1 MWRAGLLAIGIGL
14 VPGAIQSAWAQTASA
29 DGLGEVHAVSFRE
42 LPDRLRLS
50 VTLLDDSNLDLR
62 IRDEM
67 VASLMRAKHTL
78 ADDAPFELELSSE
91 VKPARQS
98 AGDPSLGRLSSN
110 MDDTQ
115 FEMNIWSSS
124 QDSILGG
131 RHSGNVSRTGSR
143 FEIRATLRER
153 SLGDVVW
160 EGRSVVAAEQDQ
172 VEPYVA
178 RMAQALVE
186 SLGRTVRNGSFPVP

>member
-14 VPGAIQSAWAQTASA
+14 VPGAIQSAWAQMAAA
-29 DGLGEVHAVSFRE
+29 DGLGELHAVSYRE
-42 LPDRLRLS
+42 VPDRLMLS
-50 VTLLDDSNLDLR
+50 VTLLDDSSLDLR
-62 IRDEM
+62 IRDAL
-67 VASLMRAKHTL
+67 VASLEQAKHTL
-78 ADDAPFELELSSE
+78 ADDAPFELELTSDVQSGS
-91 VKPARQS
+91 QS
-98 AGDPSLGRLSSN
+98 AADPSLGRLSSN

-115 FEMNIWSSS
+115 IEMNIWSSS

-131 RHSGNVSRTGSR
+131 RHSGDERRTGSR

-160 EGRSVVAAEQDQ
+160 DGRAIVATERDQ

-178 RMAQALVE
+178 RMVQSLVQ
-186 SLGRTVRNGSFPVP
+186 SLGRTVRDGSFPAP